1 MKDLVFKPVDFEHR
15 GTAYVKHHHKMMSSP
30 RRFTTNT
37 PCPKCGGHQRRWRKQ
52 GADKMSAVSSACVHC
67 STATTRS
74 GKVEKKKSRDR
85 YLNKPSSTLTV
96 EQRRAIED
104 HQHRTNDLEDY
115 LL

>member
-1 MKDLVFKPVDFEHR
+1 MKDLVFKPVDFTDR
-15 GTAYVKHHHKMMSSP
+15 GTAYVKHHRKMMTSVK
-30 RRFTTNT
+30 RFATNT
-37 PCPKCGGHQRRWRKQ
+37 PCPKCGGYQRRWRKQ

-67 STATTRS
+67 STAATMS

-85 YLNKPSSTLTV
+85 YLNKTSSNLTI

>member
-1 MKDLVFKPVDFEHR
+1 MKDLVFKPVDFTDR
-15 GTAYVKHHHKMMSSP
+15 GTAYQKHHKKMMNSV

-37 PCPKCGGHQRRWRKQ
+37 PCPKCGGYQRRWAKQ
-52 GADKMSAVSSACVHC
+52 GAEKMAAVSSACVHC
-67 STATTRS
+67 ATATTRE
-74 GKVEKKKSRDR
+74 VEKKKGRDR
-85 YLNKPSSTLTV
+85 YLNKISSNLTV

>member
-1 MKDLVFKPVDFEHR
+1 MKDKVFKPVDFTDR
-15 GTAYVKHHHKMMSSP
+15 GPAYVKHHHKMMGNV

-37 PCPKCGGHQRRWRKQ
+37 PCPKCGGYHRQYVK
-52 GADKMSAVSSACVHC
+52 GKNDTNTSFCIHC
-67 STATTRS
+67 HNVTGR
-74 GKVEKKKSRDR
+74 KVEEKKGRDR
-85 YLNKPSSTLTV
+85 YLNKTSSNLTI